1 MPRDVSRTRES
12 AAAKKKFDLETKK
25 NPTELF
31 YLSFFLSFFR
41 SFVLPFEPKF
51 KSLPELWSSAQLI
64 LVAHTARRVSWC
76 FEASVRVCIGELTL

>member
-1 MPRDVSRTRES
+1 MPRDVSRKRES

-31 YLSFFLSFFR
+31 YLSFFLSF
-41 SFVLPFEPKF
+41 VLPFVPKF